1 MVIAHRS
8 ELAKEN
14 EEWRRKNND
23 LEKRIREIDRKNN
36 EFIFTL
42 EKEQAK
48 WTLEKENLNEKVKNL
63 EESLEW
69 EKQRNAQLK
78 NEANKTKKAPGLYN
92 SQISKIN

>member
-14 EEWRRKNND
+14 EEWR
-23 LEKRIREIDRKNN
+23 RKNN